1 VPLDPLLGIWILR
14 VDSDSDGS
22 VVELECGAWDR
33 VSRFA
38 VSGHV
43 GAGVQGVR
51 GIDMMTFNESDRCG
65 DYLLRIA
72 TCRDRDNATLYLRST
87 SCYFGIK
94 APWKHGKQ
102 VIETT
107 SRDSQLTFCTASV
120 LARILRVGSS
130 PNHCGCAEYKLSS
143 NSKPS
148 PPST

>member
-1 VPLDPLLGIWILR
+1 M
-14 VDSDSDGS
+14 DSDSDGS
-22 VVELECGAWDR
+22 VVKLECVAWDGI
-33 VSRFA
+33 SRCA

-72 TCRDRDNATLYLRST
+72 TCRGRYNTTRYLRST

-94 APWKHGKQ
+94 APWTDGKPVFNTAAQ
-102 VIETT
+102 D
-107 SRDSQLTFCTASV
+107 SRLTFCTASV

-130 PNHCGCAEYKLSS
+130 PSHCGCAVYKLSS
-143 NSKPS
+143 NSNPS